1 MEHLNEYK
9 LDNGS
14 LYRLY
19 RDNIG
24 QLTWVHVMI
33 CPTWIGT
40 LDTAI
45 DYYWG

>member
-19 RDNIG
+19 RDNLG
-24 QLTWVHVMI
+24 QLTWVHVML
-33 CPTWIGT
+33 CPAWIGT
-40 LDTAI
+40 LETAI